1 MEVSRQ
7 GRLHISKSPKSF
19 TDYFSIILSYVFHP
33 IFLIGWISAYLIY
46 INPIVFVGLN
56 ADQKGLVFLRI
67 LGTSIFM
74 PLVTVVLLKALGF
87 VSSIHLETQKERII
101 PYVACITFF
110 FWSYYVS
117 KKLGDPFELRAFL
130 LALFL
135 TPSVAL
141 IINNYLKISM
151 HALGFGGANA
161 LLVMMLFSGKMNDGF
176 IINLSF
182 LLAGLVSV
190 ARLRGE
196 HHKPFEIYLGYFTG
210 AVIQLFSWWFLS

>member
-7 GRLHISKSPKSF
+7 GRLHISKSPNNLA
-19 TDYFSIILSYVFHP
+19 DYASVVLSYLFHP
-33 IFLIGWISAYLIY
+33 IFLIGWVSAYLIY
-46 INPIVFVGLN
+46 INPLVFVGLN
-56 ADQKGLVFLRI
+56 AEERLLVLLRI
-67 LGTSIFM
+67 LGTSVFM
-74 PLVTVVLLKALGF
+74 PLMTVILLKALGF
-87 VSSIHLETQKERII
+87 VSSIRLETQKERII

-135 TPSVAL
+135 TPSIAL
-141 IINNYLKISM
+141 IINNYIKISM

-161 LLVMMLFSGKMNDGF
+161 LFVLMLFGGKMNDGF
-176 IINLSF
+176 MIALSF
-182 LLAGLVSV
+182 LLAGMVCV

-210 AVIQLFSWWFLS
+210 AIIQLFSWWFLS